1 MSSAMIELC
10 PIAMFA
16 NGSFTDTFGHI
27 YDPADLSAFLADW
40 NPPERVRAQIGD
52 AGHDIA
58 LVRDDA
64 GAILG
69 YIKMGPVEF
78 DLPPEQPTDDA
89 VELHQ
94 RAEEQPPG
102 EATAVAGQVPRAGE
116 QVLRPPAPAEQAEKG
131 GPEEVEGEAVDVA
144 LGGPED
150 GEGQHDEGPAGRK
163 PVGCHGVAPAAGC
176 ASASAPTGSTCARQ
190 IPPE

>member
-1 MSSAMIELC
+1 MTAIVLAKPEDAEA
-10 PIAMFA
+10 IAMFA

-27 YDPADLSAFLADW
+27 YDPADLSAFLANW

-94 RAEEQPPG
+94 LYVAEAAKGTGIAAALMEWGIAWARERASILYLSVFTENH
-102 EATAVAGQVPRAGE
+102 RA
-116 QVLRPPAPAEQAEKG
+116 QAFYRRYG
-131 GPEEVEGEAVDVA
+131 FYDVGRNA
-144 LGGPED
+144 FRVGNHIDED
-150 GEGQHDEGPAGRK
+150 RIWRLDL
-163 PVGCHGVAPAAGC
+163 
-176 ASASAPTGSTCARQ
+176 
-190 IPPE
+190 

>member
-1 MSSAMIELC
+1 MTAIALAKPEDAEA
-10 PIAMFA
+10 IAMFA

-94 RAEEQPPG
+94 LYVAEAAKGTGIAAALMEWGIAWARERASILYLTVFTENH
-102 EATAVAGQVPRAGE
+102 RA
-116 QVLRPPAPAEQAEKG
+116 QAFYRRYG
-131 GPEEVEGEAVDVA
+131 FYDV
-144 LGGPED
+144 GRNEFRVGNHIDED
-150 GEGQHDEGPAGRK
+150 RFFRLDL
-163 PVGCHGVAPAAGC
+163 
-176 ASASAPTGSTCARQ
+176 
-190 IPPE
+190 